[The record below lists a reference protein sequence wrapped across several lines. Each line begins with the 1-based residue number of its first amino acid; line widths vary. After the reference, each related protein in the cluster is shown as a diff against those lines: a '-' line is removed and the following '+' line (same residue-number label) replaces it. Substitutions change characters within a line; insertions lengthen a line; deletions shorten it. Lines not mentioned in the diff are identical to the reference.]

1 MKPVVT
7 AAATLLV
14 AAGGWIAWHGGDAAT
29 RPAVGT
35 GQGASHAGAA
45 VAAPPGA
52 QWPPATPAVAER
64 ELKFVPLT
72 PVDSGAS
79 AWISMADARENGDPR
94 TPPIE
99 RDATPRSAPSPAQL
113 ADPQAYQ
120 QYEEAQHTRLLG
132 AYVAAAATEL
142 PRLQADLERGRQ
154 AGIPPEQLAKV
165 EEKIARIQRQSA
177 EIVKEHPQMQANV
190 TRR

>member
-1 MKPVVT
+1 MKRAVIAGAVLLLTT
-7 AAATLLV
+7 AGWMAWRADGAAPSPR
-14 AAGGWIAWHGGDAAT
+14 AEA
-29 RPAVGT
+29 
-35 GQGASHAGAA
+35 GQGPSQAGAGAA
-45 VAAPPGA
+45 HSA
-52 QWPPATPAVAER
+52 QWPPATPEPPAR

-72 PVDSGAS
+72 PVDSSAS
-79 AWISMADARENGDPR
+79 AWMTMSAARENGDPR

-99 RDATPRSAPSPAQL
+99 RDAEPRSAPTPAQL
-113 ADPQAYQ
+113 ADPKAYQ

-165 EEKIARIQRQSA
+165 EEKIARIQRLSA
-177 EIVKEHPQMQANV
+177 QIVKDYPQMQEHV
-190 TRR
+190 TRP

>member
-1 MKPVVT
+1 MKPAVIAGAVC
-7 AAATLLV
+7 LLV
-14 AAGGWIAWHGGDAAT
+14 AGFWLAWRGDAASPPP
-29 RPAVGT
+29 RADA
-35 GQGASHAGAA
+35 GQGAAPAGDGAA
-45 VAAPPGA
+45 RGA
-52 QWPPATPAVAER
+52 QWPPATPEPAAR

-72 PVDSGAS
+72 PVDSSAS
-79 AWISMADARENGDPR
+79 AWMSMAAARENGDPR

-99 RDATPRSAPSPAQL
+99 RDAEPRSAPTPAQL

-120 QYEEAQHTRLLG
+120 QYGEAQHTRLLG

-154 AGIPPEQLAKV
+154 AGVPAGQLAKV
-165 EEKIARIQRQSA
+165 EEKIARIQRQSD
-177 EIVKEHPQMQANV
+177 EIVKQHPQMQAHV